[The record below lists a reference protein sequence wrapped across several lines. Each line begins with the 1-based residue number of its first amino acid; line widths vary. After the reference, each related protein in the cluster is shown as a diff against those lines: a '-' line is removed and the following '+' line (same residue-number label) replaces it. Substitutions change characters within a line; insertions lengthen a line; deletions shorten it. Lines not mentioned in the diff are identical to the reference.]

1 MKTLATILQSVN
13 RLTVAIALNVLIM
26 LFLIYINVQTGILY
40 ENSHGK
46 NRALFGWI
54 ELIRFGYKYWLLV
67 SALFALILGLI
78 DWYKGG
84 GKKAILTSLLSLFT
98 CGLVFIRLWLLWVSY
113 SS

>member
-1 MKTLATILQSVN
+1 MRTLAAILHSVN
-13 RLTVAIALNVLIM
+13 RLTVAIVLNVLIM
-26 LFLIYINVQTGILY
+26 LLLIYINIQTGILY

-46 NRALFGWI
+46 NRALFGWF

-67 SALFALILGLI
+67 PGSFALILGLT
-78 DWYKGG
+78 DWHKRG

-98 CGLVFIRLWLLWVSY
+98 CGLIFVRLWLLWVSH